1 MGIYQQVNERNQNLI
16 MKKLY
21 IIFVFLLSASFMHA
35 QQDPQYTQYM
45 YNMNVINPAYAGSF
59 EGIAI
64 GALYRSQWVGLEGSP
79 NTGTLSISAPV
90 GKRVGLGLSFIN
102 DEIGPVRENN
112 VYADFSYTLP
122 LGGDNKL
129 AFGVKAGATFHKIGL
144 VDLDVIDMNDP
155 FLQENVDGATPNV
168 GAGIYFY
175 KPSKY
180 YVSVSMP
187 NMLNSVHLDATNGVK
202 VGSETQHLFAGAG
215 YVFNLSDNFAL
226 KPHGM
231 MKMAFDAPIS
241 FDVNANLFMFNIVE
255 IGAGYRLDD
264 SFTGMINFMV
274 SPNLRIGYAYD
285 SVQSDLSYATSS
297 SHEIFI
303 NFDFSFTKKVSRS
316 PRYF

>member
-1 MGIYQQVNERNQNLI
+1 MGIYQQVNENNQNLM

-21 IIFVFLLSASFMHA
+21 IIFAFVLSASFVQA

-45 YNMNVINPAYAGSF
+45 YNMNVVNPAYAGSY

-64 GALYRSQWVGLEGSP
+64 GALYRSQWVGLEGAP

-102 DEIGPVRENN
+102 DEVGPVRENN

-122 LGGDNKL
+122 LGSEHKL
-129 AFGVKAGATFHKIGL
+129 AFGVKAGATFHKVGL
-144 VDLDVIDMNDP
+144 VDLAAIDNNDP

-168 GAGIYFY
+168 GAGLYLY
-175 KPSKY
+175 KPDTY

-187 NMLNSVHLDATNGVK
+187 NILNSVHLDATNGTK
-202 VGSETQHLFAGAG
+202 VGSDTQHLFAGAG
-215 YVFNLSDNFAL
+215 VVFKLSDEFAL
-226 KPHGM
+226 KPHAM

-241 FDVNANLFMFNIVE
+241 FDVNANLFMYNFVE
-255 IGAGYRLDD
+255 VGVGYRLDD

-285 SVQSDLSYATSS
+285 AIQSDLSYATTS

-303 NFDFSFTKKVSRS
+303 NFDFSFIKKVSRS